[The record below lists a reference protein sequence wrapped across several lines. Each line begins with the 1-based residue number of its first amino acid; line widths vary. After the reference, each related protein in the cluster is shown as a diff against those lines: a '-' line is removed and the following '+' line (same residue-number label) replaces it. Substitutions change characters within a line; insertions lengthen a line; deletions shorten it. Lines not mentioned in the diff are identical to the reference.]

1 MEARDIIEK
10 AARGKLVES
19 VMASAIGINSPNDLP
34 SNCRDL
40 CQMVY
45 LCLLEY
51 RNPEKIEQC
60 YEKGMLPYLIRKI
73 VKRQY
78 FSGKSEYY
86 HEIVEFGRRSACL
99 AEHPEREGEAIDGA
113 LVEEICMG
121 SLSQAD
127 KNMMAM
133 YADLRSY
140 RLLAKRMHLDKTTV
154 GEQIVRIRR
163 NVRKIYE
170 TMAI

>member
-1 MEARDIIEK
+1 M
-10 AARGKLVES
+10 
-19 VMASAIGINSPNDLP
+19 
-34 SNCRDL
+34 
-40 CQMVY
+40 
-45 LCLLEY
+45 
-51 RNPEKIEQC
+51 
-60 YEKGMLPYLIRKI
+60 
-73 VKRQY
+73 
-78 FSGKSEYY
+78 
-86 HEIVEFGRRSACL
+86 
-99 AEHPEREGEAIDGA
+99 AEHPERDGEAIDGA